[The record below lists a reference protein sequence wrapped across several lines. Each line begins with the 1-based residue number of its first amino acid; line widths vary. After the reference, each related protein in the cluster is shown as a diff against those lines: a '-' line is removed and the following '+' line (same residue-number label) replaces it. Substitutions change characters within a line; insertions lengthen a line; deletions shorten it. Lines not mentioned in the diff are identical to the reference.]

1 MQRFFKR
8 NGKDIVF
15 MTLGSLLLSVGVGLF
30 EIPNN
35 FVTGGASSVALLIAK
50 YLSFLSPN
58 AWIVV
63 VNALL
68 LLVGFLILGRG
79 TGAKTVYC
87 TVLYSIA
94 TRLLEFVPQET
105 FPLSSEPVLELLYAI
120 LFTSAGCALIFNAGG
135 SSGGSD
141 IVALILKKY
150 TRLNIGVVLF
160 ATDFLVAASA
170 FFAFGPQTGM
180 LSMLGLLAKS
190 FFVDGALESF
200 NACKYFV
207 VITTKGDEIAAFVT
221 QTLERGA
228 TRSAAVGAYT
238 GEEKTML
245 HVVCSRR
252 EAVRLRSCIKEI
264 DPDAFSII
272 TTSNEI
278 IGFGFMNA

>member
-1 MQRFFKR
+1 MKGFLQK
-8 NGKDIVF
+8 NGRDIFF
-15 MTLGSLLLSVGVGLF
+15 MTVGSLLLSVGVGFF

-35 FVTGGASSVALLIAK
+35 FMTGGASSVALLLAK
-50 YLSFLSPN
+50 YLTFLSPN
-58 AWIVV
+58 AWVV
-63 VNALL
+63 IINLL
-68 LLVGFLILGRG
+68 LLILGFIILGKG
-79 TGAKTVYC
+79 TGIKTVYC
-87 TVLYSIA
+87 TLLYSIT
-94 TRLLEFVPQET
+94 TRLLEFVPMT
-105 FPLSSEPVLELLYAI
+105 RSPMSGEPVLELLYAI
-120 LFTSAGCALIFNAGG
+120 LFTSAGCAMIFNAGG

-141 IVALILKKY
+141 IVALILKKF
-150 TRLNIGVVLF
+150 TKLNIGVVLF

-170 FFAFGPQTGM
+170 FFVFGPQTGL

-207 VITTKGDEIAAFVT
+207 VVTTKGEEISKFVME
-221 QTLERGA
+221 TLERGV
-228 TRSAAVGAYT
+228 TRSSAVGAYT

-252 EAVRLRSCIKEI
+252 EAVRLRAKIKQI
-264 DPDAFSII
+264 DPDAFTII

>member
-1 MQRFFKR
+1 
-8 NGKDIVF
+8 
-15 MTLGSLLLSVGVGLF
+15 MTIGSLLLSVGVGLF

-58 AWIVV
+58 AWVV
-63 VNALL
+63 IINALL
-68 LLVGFLILGRG
+68 LLLGFLILGRG

-87 TVLYSIA
+87 TVLYSLA
-94 TRLLEFVPQET
+94 TRMLEFVPKNT

-141 IVALILKKY
+141 ILALILKKY
-150 TRLNIGVVLF
+150 TKLNIGVVLF

-170 FFAFGPQTGM
+170 FFVFGPQTGL

-207 VITTKGDEIAAFVT
+207 VVTNRAAEIEAYVLE
-221 QTLERGA
+221 TLERGA
-228 TRSAAVGAYT
+228 TRSNAVGVYT
-238 GEEKTML
+238 GEDKTML

-252 EAVRLRSCIKEI
+252 EAVRLRSKIKEI
-264 DPDAFSII
+264 DPDAFTIV

-278 IGFGFMNA
+278 IGVGFMNA

>member
-1 MQRFFKR
+1 
-8 NGKDIVF
+8 
-15 MTLGSLLLSVGVGLF
+15 MTLGSLLVSVGVGLF

-50 YLSFLSPN
+50 YLTFLSPN
-58 AWIVV
+58 AWIVIINV
-63 VNALL
+63 ILLAL
-68 LLVGFLILGRG
+68 GFLILGRG

-87 TVLYSIA
+87 TMLYSIT
-94 TRLLEFVPQET
+94 TRLLEFVPQDS

-141 IVALILKKY
+141 IVALILKKF
-150 TRLNIGVVLF
+150 TKLNIGVVLF

-170 FFAFGPQTGM
+170 FFVFGPQTGM

-207 VITTKGDEIAAFVT
+207 VVTRKADEIAAYVME
-221 QTLERGA
+221 TLERGA
-228 TRSAAVGAYT
+228 TRSEAVGAYT
-238 GEEKTML
+238 GEDKTML

-252 EAVRLRSCIKEI
+252 EAVRLRARIKQI
-264 DPDAFSII
+264 DPDAFTII